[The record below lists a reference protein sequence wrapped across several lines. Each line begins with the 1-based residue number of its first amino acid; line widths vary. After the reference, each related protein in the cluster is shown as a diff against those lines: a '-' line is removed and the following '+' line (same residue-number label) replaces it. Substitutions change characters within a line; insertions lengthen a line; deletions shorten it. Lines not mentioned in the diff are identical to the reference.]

1 MELKLVRGFVA
12 DLTPADK
19 NGRVVCR
26 IGAQAVRLH
35 SDLSSGAKA
44 GDEVL
49 IGGELHN
56 DVVHAVALKNF
67 SQRQRLYK
75 VDFTFH
81 ILGAGFGTMLTF
93 FGLIFLAQSTAGA
106 FFGNLALDL
115 ILITVGTS
123 IAFFALHRLP
133 RINRLT
139 RWVDNV
145 KE

>member
-1 MELKLVRGFVA
+1 MELKLVRGVVA

-19 NGRVVCR
+19 KGRVVCR
-26 IGAQAVRLH
+26 VGEMAVRLH
-35 SDLSSGAKA
+35 RDLSTAANA

-56 DVVHAVALKNF
+56 NVVHAVALKNF
-67 SQRQRLYK
+67 THPKLST

-81 ILGAGFGTMLTF
+81 ILGAGLGGVIAS
-93 FGLIFLAQSTAGA
+93 FGLIFLAQSKIEA
-106 FFGNLALDL
+106 FTGGVALDL
-115 ILITVGTS
+115 ILVAVGSVILYLTLQR
-123 IAFFALHRLP
+123 IP

-139 RWVDNV
+139 RWVDEV